1 CTAFDVY
8 KSLGGNEEWRIRL
21 FHIITVQFLSDVM
34 LQTIRNLWQDRQLFK
49 LSTWKSGYQFLLS
62 KDGLFRGNVS
72 HWREYKSANFHPNQQ
87 DDRLSQDWLAQ
98 NQDQFKVVGQ
108 SA

>member
-1 CTAFDVY
+1 MWLWHSAEESEHRCTAFDVY

-49 LSTWKSGYQFLLS
+49 LSTWKSGYQFLQLC
-62 KDGLFRGNVS
+62 
-72 HWREYKSANFHPNQQ
+72 HPNQQ